1 MEMEKETIEIPL
13 SVYEELVD
21 DQKLLD
27 ALRAAGVDNW
37 QGWDDAIEIYNG
49 DDE

>member
-1 MEMEKETIEIPL
+1 MENEMVEIPL
-13 SVYEELVD
+13 SVYNDLVD

-37 QGWDDAIEIYNG
+37 QGWDDAIEIYNQ

>member
-1 MEMEKETIEIPL
+1 MEKQTIEIPL

-37 QGWDDAIEIYNG
+37 QGWDDAIEIYNA
-49 DDE
+49 EEEL